1 MKILYISSSLAVW
14 GGIERI
20 LVDKMNHLVSMYDYD
35 VSMLTTDQGEH
46 SVPYKLSERV
56 HLEDLDIN
64 FHHQYRYKGLRRLW
78 DAHRR
83 TIKFEERLSERLK
96 QIRPD
101 LIICTTSEPVHTIEK
116 ISGKIPLIVESHSI
130 CSRTMKK
137 KGVRQHYIAYLMKK
151 GLRRANCLVT
161 LTEGDA
167 NEWKSICNH
176 IRVIPNVVH
185 LNDGEISTLDNK
197 RVIFVGRFDYQKRQ
211 MEIIK
216 IWQSVYPKHPD
227 WRLDIYG
234 DGEKRQEIEQA
245 AKMLNMNIFVHK
257 PTRNIF
263 DCYRESSL
271 LVLTSLFEPFGLVL
285 PEAMSCGL
293 PVIAYDSPYGPASI
307 ITNGSDGFLVANN
320 DRETFADRMNLL
332 MADHALRVQMGTKA
346 AESSRRFSADRIMP
360 IWNQLFEEVV
370 NKQTK

>member
-1 MKILYISSSLAVW
+1 MKILYIYNSLAVW

-20 LVDKMNHLVSMYDYD
+20 LVDKMNHLVNMYDYD
-35 VSMLTTDQGEH
+35 IRMLTTGQGSH
-46 SVPYKLSERV
+46 PVPYKLSERV

-101 LIICTTSEPVHTIEK
+101 LIICTTSEPVYTIEK
-116 ISGKIPLIVESHSI
+116 ISGKIPLIVECHSI

-137 KGVRQHYIAYLMKK
+137 KGLRQHYIAYHIEKA
-151 GLRRANCLVT
+151 LRRANCLVT

-185 LNDGEISTLDNK
+185 LNEGEISTLDNK

-234 DGEKRQEIEQA
+234 DGEQRQEIEQA

-360 IWNQLFEEVV
+360 IWNQLFEEVM
-370 NKQTK
+370 NHQI